1 VIPPPSGSKKGR
13 VSGKDVD
20 VVLLPGE
27 GIDGLFLCT
36 SVNLSLHFAFT
47 PSYVARHI
55 SPELRPPRRHARAR
69 SGKFHVLLARNLR
82 VRLCGAAFQILTLMC
97 RCVACL
103 LLVYSVAYT
112 ERF

>member
-1 VIPPPSGSKKGR
+1 MRPPSGYK
-13 VSGKDVD
+13 VEAGKDVN

-55 SPELRPPRRHARAR
+55 SPELRPPRRHARA
-69 SGKFHVLLARNLR
+69 SGKFHVLLARKPT
-82 VRLCGAAFQILTLMC
+82 C
-97 RCVACL
+97 
-103 LLVYSVAYT
+103 
-112 ERF
+112 